1 MDQQASE
8 PSSSGVDSRVKSA
21 ATGRSATG
29 KRRRTK
35 DTTDEPPP
43 LVLLVGAFTESEE
56 ELEEEEVDQE
66 SQEDPD
72 DREQKLKK
80 RLHAALKKVYAT
92 ITADSAASSLTH
104 ISLVETTLIYPR
116 QHIHPT
122 AASTVWTLLI
132 RTITSYASYNEA
144 RCTSGQIAKR
154 RRSSACEVD

>member
-80 RLHAALKKVYAT
+80 RLHAALKKCCQLAHT
-92 ITADSAASSLTH
+92 HLSRRNNTH
-104 ISLVETTLIYPR
+104 I
-116 QHIHPT
+116 PT
-122 AASTVWTLLI
+122 AAYTPYGSIYRMDFAYSDHYKLCI
-132 RTITSYASYNEA
+132 
-144 RCTSGQIAKR
+144 
-154 RRSSACEVD
+154 